1 MFHSFFLHCE
11 SLGKSECICMFMFM
25 FMCTCTCI
33 CSIAWAFHHVQCAE
47 DALYVWIC
55 SVYGCACLLLCA
67 AFPFFASCERAC
79 EKKLSTHVPKA
90 ALVFGCSA
98 NNVCELGQ
106 CSFACSK
113 TYIEYGDGG
122 VYTMN
127 CHSPHDVGHFPSA
140 KNLHTLRSLTHSLA
154 RSFAFLFFSASV
166 CAPVQMRLF
175 AFSLPNKCYN
185 EPPSAVSDDTTLL
198 LLLLVVV
205 RTP

>member
-1 MFHSFFLHCE
+1 
-11 SLGKSECICMFMFM
+11 MFM

-140 KNLHTLRSLTHSLA
+140 KNLHTLRSLTHSLVH
-154 RSFAFLFFSASV
+154 SLSCS
-166 CAPVQMRLF
+166 
-175 AFSLPNKCYN
+175 SLPLCVPPYKCVYLRFHFQTNVIMNHQAPWAMIPHCCCCCWWWCAHRNAHILFHYN
-185 EPPSAVSDDTTLL
+185 NSIITKYP
-198 LLLLVVV
+198 
-205 RTP
+205 R